1 MVISAGKGIAMTT
14 ERVYLAGFGV
24 VPLSAISKIRDSMA
38 AIASQRAMSEFDEA
52 KWLVEEC
59 GFRL

>member
-1 MVISAGKGIAMTT
+1 MTT
-14 ERVYLAGFGV
+14 GQVYLAGFGV

-38 AIASQRAMSEFDEA
+38 TIAGQRAMSEFNEA
-52 KWLVEEC
+52 KWLIENC